1 MNLGLRYCTDS
12 QQDAQLRALSLWA
25 EQRFESSARSGGKE
39 RRRKVVEKECAVWR
53 DKVFVLALLGRL
65 RLLNSL
71 IDGAFVKALVFS
83 YFENHYSGPA
93 EPLPIFMY
101 IQEYFAV
108 CLMSLRT
115 YVMQIL
121 PELRA
126 PTTQNGHGKVLLRLL
141 RCLHLHKGNSDTLT
155 LLYVCACRCY
165 GVSARLVEAVHGPA
179 NAVILLAESFDPD
192 SGSWK
197 RVDFSRLTYGGVA
210 YEPTKS
216 AKPYNRE
223 KVVTYSPDSD
233 SCEYGGHLYVQR
245 DNKLFVYKRGPNL
258 SIVAIIVS
266 RSKQPSQ
273 VVLNVSEFRFE
284 EEEFRQRLVRDKQKP
299 GAKEARQEYHY
310 VFGCNKYGWTSE
322 ITPKYV
328 ERYATL
334 TLGVK
339 LRRYNDVCVKR
350 GKDIQAWLM
359 QTIEHLNEPVKH
371 VTGASIVSM
380 LERAEAKWMDTRVS
394 NDPLPDSKA
403 RLKNHPVYV
412 LASQIGSNHI
422 LKKDAAPIAFLK
434 GEEVYLRCDLE
445 ALKTRGAW
453 RKANRRVI
461 DDVQPITT
469 RKMYNRN
476 TRMHVNTSLFSE
488 SQTEL
493 IPQEVP
499 TDGAIPTTEYDNVD
513 VTGQRF
519 VPQGTIYLR
528 TKRVDLLLKAAKAL
542 QLHHKRAFSSY
553 QKTDTFKPE
562 IDGIVVQ
569 KSHLPALLQKYEELA
584 MEAATKALE
593 EKKESYRN
601 FWRSVFKAMLA
612 DPPSVAQEHHSK
624 IRRELNEHV
633 THFLNRM
640 EHLT

>member
-1 MNLGLRYCTDS
+1 MP
-12 QQDAQLRALSLWA
+12 
-25 EQRFESSARSGGKE
+25 
-39 RRRKVVEKECAVWR
+39 
-53 DKVFVLALLGRL
+53 
-65 RLLNSL
+65 LNPTQ
-71 IDGAFVKALVFS
+71 ALVFS
-83 YFENHYSGPA
+83 YFENFYSGPA
-93 EPLPIFMY
+93 EPLAIFKH
-101 IQEYFAV
+101 IQEHF
-108 CLMSLRT
+108 S
-115 YVMQIL
+115 IL
-121 PELRA
+121 PELRTD
-126 PTTQNGHGKVLLRLL
+126 TTRNGRGKVLLRLL
-141 RCLHLHKGNSDTLT
+141 RCLHLHKGSSDTLT

-179 NAVILLAESFDPD
+179 NGVLLLAESFDPD

-197 RVDFSRLTYGGVA
+197 RVDFSRLKYGGVA
-210 YEPTKS
+210 YDPTKS
-216 AKPYNRE
+216 AKPCNRE
-223 KVVTYSPDSD
+223 KAVEYAPSES
-233 SCEYGGHLYVQR
+233 SEYGGRLYVQR
-245 DNKLFVYKRGPNL
+245 DNKLFVYKREPDL
-258 SIVAIIVS
+258 RVVAILVS
-266 RSKQPSQ
+266 RSRRPSQ
-273 VVLNVSEFRFE
+273 AVLNVSEFRFE

-299 GAKEARQEYHY
+299 GAKDARQEFHY
-310 VFGCNKYGWTSE
+310 VFGCNKYGWLSE

-328 ERYATL
+328 ERY
-334 TLGVK
+334 
-339 LRRYNDVCVKR
+339 NDVCVKR
-350 GKDIQAWLM
+350 GKELQAWLV
-359 QTIEHLNEPVKH
+359 QTIERLNEPVKS
-371 VTGASIVSM
+371 VSGAGIVSM
-380 LERAEAKWMDTRVS
+380 LERAESKWMETRVS

-422 LKKDAAPIAFLK
+422 LKKDATPIAFLK

-453 RKANRRVI
+453 RKANRRVL

-469 RKMYNRN
+469 RKTYNRN

-493 IPQEVP
+493 IPQEVA
-499 TDGAIPTTEYDNVD
+499 TDGSIPTTEYDNVD

-528 TKRVDLLLKAAKAL
+528 TKRLDLLLRAANAL
-542 QLHHKRAFSSY
+542 QLHYKRAFSSY

-562 IDGIVVQ
+562 IDGIVIQ
-569 KSHLPALLQKYEELA
+569 KANLPALLQKYEELA

-601 FWRSVFKAMLA
+601 FWRSVFKTMLA
-612 DPPSVAQEHHSK
+612 DPPSVAQEHHNK

-633 THFLNRM
+633 THFLNRV